1 MNIRFLL
8 FASILFFITSC
19 GKDQVELDREE
30 IEEYIAANNLDAES
44 TETGLYYV
52 IEAPGSEDKPSLRN
66 EVTVHYEGF
75 LTNGNVF
82 DSSFARGEPATFSL
96 ANVIRGWQEGIPLF
110 GRGGKGL
117 LLIPS
122 RLGYG
127 TRSQQG
133 IPANSVLIFRVEV
146 IDF

>member
-1 MNIRFLL
+1 MKYGLLL
-8 FASILFFITSC
+8 FISSLLFFTSC
-19 GKDQVELDREE
+19 GKDQIDLDREE
-30 IEEYIAANNLDAES
+30 IEEYLAANNLNAES

-52 IEAPGSEDKPSLRN
+52 IEEPGSEDKPSLNN

-96 ANVIRGWQEGIPLF
+96 ANVIRGWQEGIPFF

-127 TRSQQG
+127 TRSQPG
-133 IPANSVLIFRVEV
+133 IPSNSVLIFRVEV